1 VPAVIARLEGV
12 LLEKTPTRVIL
23 GVDGVGY
30 EALIPL
36 STFTRLPDEGKTVAL
51 RIHTHVREDALQ
63 LYGFYTRGERAAFE
77 LLLHA
82 SRIGPKLA
90 QTILSGIE
98 ADALVN
104 AIREGDAAALR
115 SVPGVGPKT
124 AERIVVELRDRAE
137 DLAGISTGFPR
148 ASLPGPR
155 SSARGEAHHQLV
167 SALVNL
173 QTPKARAERVGAE
186 VIGELGESAAIEDLV
201 RAALRRL
208 AK

>member
-1 VPAVIARLEGV
+1 VIARIEGV
-12 LLEKTPTRVIL
+12 LLEKSPTRVL
-23 GVDGVGY
+23 LDVDGVGY

-63 LYGFYTRGERAAFE
+63 LYGFFSQGEQAAFE

-98 ADALVN
+98 SEALVA
-104 AIREGDAAALR
+104 AIRDGDAASLR
-115 SVPGVGPKT
+115 AVPGIGAKT

-137 DLAGISTGFPR
+137 NLAGV
-148 ASLPGPR
+148 SLDSR
-155 SSARGEAHHQLV
+155 SGGRRDTRPSARSEPHYQLV
-167 SALVNL
+167 SALLNL
-173 QTPKARAERVGAE
+173 QTPKAKAERVGVE
-186 VIGELGESAAIEDLV
+186 VIEALGESAPIEDLV

>member
-1 VPAVIARLEGV
+1 MIARLEGV
-12 LLEKTPTRVIL
+12 LLEKSPTRVL
-23 GVDGVGY
+23 LEVNGVGY

-51 RIHTHVREDALQ
+51 RIHTHVREDAFQ
-63 LYGFYTRGERAAFE
+63 LYGFFSQGERAAFE

-98 ADALVN
+98 AGALVT
-104 AIREGDAAALR
+104 AIRDGDAAALR
-115 SVPGVGPKT
+115 AVPGVGAKT

-137 DLAGISTGFPR
+137 DLTRVSVDFHR
-148 ASLPGPR
+148 EPGGGAQP
-155 SSARGEAHHQLV
+155 SAQSEIRHELV
-167 SALVNL
+167 SALLNL
-173 QTPKARAERVGAE
+173 QTPKAKAERVSAE
-186 VIGELGESAAIEDLV
+186 VLDALGESAAIEDLV

>member
-1 VPAVIARLEGV
+1 MIARLEGV
-12 LLEKTPTRVIL
+12 LLEKSPTRVL
-23 GVDGVGY
+23 LAVNGVGY

-51 RIHTHVREDALQ
+51 RIHTHVREDAFQ
-63 LYGFYTRGERAAFE
+63 LYGFFSQGERAAFE

-98 ADALVN
+98 AGALVV
-104 AIREGDAAALR
+104 AIRDGDAAALR
-115 SVPGVGPKT
+115 AVPGVGAKT

-137 DLAGISTGFPR
+137 DLARVGVDFPR
-148 ASLPGPR
+148 DSGRGDRASAQSETR
-155 SSARGEAHHQLV
+155 HQLV
-167 SALVNL
+167 SALLNL
-173 QTPKARAERVGAE
+173 QTPKGKAEGVSAD
-186 VIGELGESAAIEDLV
+186 VIEALGESAPIEDLV

>member
-1 VPAVIARLEGV
+1 MIARLEGV
-12 LLEKTPTRVIL
+12 LLEKAPTRVLL
-23 GVDGVGY
+23 GVNGVGY

-51 RIHTHVREDALQ
+51 RIHTHVREDIFQ
-63 LYGFYTRGERAAFE
+63 LYGFFTQRERVAFE

-98 ADALVN
+98 AGALVA

-115 SVPGVGPKT
+115 AVPGIGAKT

-137 DLAGISTGFPR
+137 DLAGMSGDFR
-148 ASLPGPR
+148 LASGHGTQRPAQSETR
-155 SSARGEAHHQLV
+155 HQLV
-167 SALVNL
+167 SALLNL
-173 QTPKARAERVGAE
+173 QIPKAKAERVSTD
-186 VIGELGESAAIEDLV
+186 VIEEFGEATAIEDLV

>member
-1 VPAVIARLEGV
+1 MIARLEGD
-12 LLEKTPTRVIL
+12 LLEKAPTRVLL
-23 GVDGVGY
+23 GVGGVGY

-63 LYGFYTRGERAAFE
+63 LYGFFTREEHAAFE

-98 ADALVN
+98 AGALVA
-104 AIREGDAAALR
+104 AIRDGDAASLR
-115 SVPGVGPKT
+115 AVPGVGAKT
-124 AERIVVELRDRAE
+124 ADRIIVELRDRAE
-137 DLAGISTGFPR
+137 DLAR
-148 ASLPGPR
+148 AGAREPSGRATPP
-155 SSARGEAHHQLV
+155 SAESETRRELI
-167 SALVNL
+167 SALQNL
-173 QTPKARAERVGAE
+173 QIAKPKAERVSAD
-186 VIGELGESAAIEDLV
+186 VIETLGESAPIADLI

>member
-1 VPAVIARLEGV
+1 MIARLEGV
-12 LLEKTPTRVIL
+12 LLEKAPTRVL
-23 GVDGVGY
+23 LDVNGVGY
-30 EALIPL
+30 EVLIPL

-51 RIHTHVREDALQ
+51 RIHTHVREDAFQ
-63 LYGFYTRGERAAFE
+63 LYGFFTQGERVAFE

-98 ADALVN
+98 AGALVA

-115 SVPGVGPKT
+115 AVPGIGAKT
-124 AERIVVELRDRAE
+124 AERMVVELRDRAE
-137 DLAGISTGFPR
+137 DLAGVSADFR
-148 ASLPGPR
+148 VAPGHGPQR
-155 SSARGEAHHQLV
+155 PAQSETRHQLV
-167 SALVNL
+167 SALLNL
-173 QTPKARAERVGAE
+173 QVPKAKAERVSTD
-186 VIGELGESAAIEDLV
+186 VIEELGKATAIEDLV

>member
-1 VPAVIARLEGV
+1 MIARLEGV
-12 LLEKTPTRVIL
+12 LLEKAPTRVL
-23 GVDGVGY
+23 LSVNGVGY

-51 RIHTHVREDALQ
+51 RTHTHVRQDVFQ
-63 LYGFYTRGERAAFE
+63 LYGFFTQGELAAFE
-77 LLLHA
+77 MLLHA

-98 ADALVN
+98 AGALVT
-104 AIREGDAAALR
+104 AIRDGDAAALR
-115 SVPGVGPKT
+115 AVPGVGAKT

-137 DLAGISTGFPR
+137 DLAG
-148 ASLPGPR
+148 ASVDFRRESGRGPR
-155 SSARGEAHHQLV
+155 PSAQSETRHQLV

-173 QTPKARAERVGAE
+173 QIPKAKAERVSAGVLEA
-186 VIGELGESAAIEDLV
+186 LGESAAIEDLV

>member
-1 VPAVIARLEGV
+1 MIARLEGE
-12 LLEKTPTRVIL
+12 LLEKAPTRVLL
-23 GVDGVGY
+23 GVGGVGY

-63 LYGFYTRGERAAFE
+63 LYGFFTRDEHAAFE

-90 QTILSGIE
+90 QTVLSGIE
-98 ADALVN
+98 AGALVA
-104 AIREGDAAALR
+104 AIRDGDAASLR
-115 SVPGVGPKT
+115 AVPGVGAKT
-124 AERIVVELRDRAE
+124 ADRIIVELRDRAE
-137 DLAGISTGFPR
+137 DLARAGACAREPSGR
-148 ASLPGPR
+148 ASRP
-155 SSARGEAHHQLV
+155 SGESETRRELV
-167 SALVNL
+167 SALLNL
-173 QTPKARAERVGAE
+173 QIAKARAERVSAD
-186 VIGELGESAAIEDLV
+186 VIETLGESAPIADLI

>member
-1 VPAVIARLEGV
+1 MIARLEGI

-51 RIHTHVREDALQ
+51 RIHTHVREDTFQ
-63 LYGFYTRGERAAFE
+63 LYGFSTQGERVAFE

-98 ADALVN
+98 AEALVA
-104 AIREGDAAALR
+104 AIRDGDAAALR
-115 SVPGVGPKT
+115 AVPGIGPKT

-148 ASLPGPR
+148 ESRPGPR
-155 SSARGEAHHQLV
+155 SSAKSEVRHQLV

-173 QTPKARAERVGAE
+173 QTPKAKAERVGAE

>member
-1 VPAVIARLEGV
+1 MIARLEGV
-12 LLEKTPTRVIL
+12 LLEKTPTRVLL
-23 GVDGVGY
+23 GVNGVGY

-51 RIHTHVREDALQ
+51 RIHTHVREDVFQ
-63 LYGFYTRGERAAFE
+63 LYGFFTQGERAAFE

-98 ADALVN
+98 AGALVA

-115 SVPGVGPKT
+115 AVPGIGAKT

-137 DLAGISTGFPR
+137 DLAGVSADFR
-148 ASLPGPR
+148 AASGRGPQR
-155 SSARGEAHHQLV
+155 PAQGETRHQLV
-167 SALVNL
+167 SALLNL
-173 QTPKARAERVGAE
+173 QVPKAKAERVSTE
-186 VIGELGESAAIEDLV
+186 VIEELGDATAIEDLV

>member
-1 VPAVIARLEGV
+1 MIARLEGV
-12 LLEKTPTRVIL
+12 LLEKAPTRVL
-23 GVDGVGY
+23 LDVNGVGY

-51 RIHTHVREDALQ
+51 RIHTHVREDAFQ
-63 LYGFYTRGERAAFE
+63 LYGFFTRGERMAFE

-98 ADALVN
+98 AGALVA

-115 SVPGVGPKT
+115 AVPGIGAKT

-137 DLAGISTGFPR
+137 DLAGVSPDFRLGAGQRPQ
-148 ASLPGPR
+148 PP
-155 SSARGEAHHQLV
+155 AHSETRHQLL
-167 SALVNL
+167 SALLNL
-173 QTPKARAERVGAE
+173 QISKAKAERVSAD
-186 VIGELGESAAIEDLV
+186 VIEELGGATAIEELV

-208 AK
+208 AQ